1 MITKSIYI
9 LSRLN
14 NFEPIYETIFSLGA
28 LRFLQNIHSFLRTIL
43 SSLSLP
49 GLLGVFQSLLRI
61 FLLRSLFQALLIVH
75 HYTL

>member
-28 LRFLQNIHSFLRTIL
+28 LQFLQNIHSFLTTIL

-49 GLLGVFQSLLRI
+49 GLLGVFQPLLRI